1 MWYGRETSPLV
12 LRLEAIKIS
21 SFGIIPRQ
29 VYTSHSNDRGSTCV
43 GFLVTKSVYTQQYR
57 RFRALLIQARKAAG
71 LTQVELA
78 AQLQRPQSYVSKVE
92 RGERRLD
99 VIEFLEVARA
109 LQLDVVAFLHQL
121 DAW

>member
-1 MWYGRETSPLV
+1 M
-12 LRLEAIKIS
+12 
-21 SFGIIPRQ
+21 
-29 VYTSHSNDRGSTCV
+29 

-57 RFRALLIQARKAAG
+57 RFRVLLIQARKAAG

-78 AQLQRPQSYVSKVE
+78 AQLNRPQSFVSKVE

-109 LQLDVVAFLHQL
+109 LQLDLQAFLQQL
-121 DAW
+121 DAP

>member
-1 MWYGRETSPLV
+1 MLATFFVITNLLV
-12 LRLEAIKIS
+12 E
-21 SFGIIPRQ
+21 
-29 VYTSHSNDRGSTCV
+29 
-43 GFLVTKSVYTQQYR
+43 
-57 RFRALLIQARKAAG
+57 ARKAAG